1 MQVSP
6 LTLNN
11 NGQAAQPCLGGSE
24 DNPAAPHSV
33 TPDSPNTRMLAEPG
47 SQQPPQEAHLS
58 DLTRDLEMGLPQ
70 RRPAPPS
77 EGDSSQD
84 LPEERQMDSLTQVTL
99 SMPRGFKLGFCFAAA
114 LAFSLSWK
122 ILVLPCPICA
132 GWQGA

>member
-11 NGQAAQPCLGGSE
+11 IGQAAQPCLGGSE
-24 DNPAAPHSV
+24 DDPAAPHSM
-33 TPDSPNTRMLAEPG
+33 TSDSPNTRMLAEPG

-84 LPEERQMDSLTQVTL
+84 LPEERQMDSLAQVIL
-99 SMPRGFKLGFCFAAA
+99 SMPCGFKLGICFVAA
-114 LAFSLSWK
+114 LAVSLSWK
-122 ILVLPCPICA
+122 VLKLLCPICA
-132 GWQGA
+132 AWQGA